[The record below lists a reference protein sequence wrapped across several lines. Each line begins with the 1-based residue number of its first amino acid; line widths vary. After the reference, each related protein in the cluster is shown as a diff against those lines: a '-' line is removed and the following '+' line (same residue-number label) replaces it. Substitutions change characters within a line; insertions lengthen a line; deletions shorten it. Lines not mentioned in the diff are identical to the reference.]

1 MSKNITESAIEIAND
16 FNIPLMLI
24 ASRRQIDSEEFGGGY
39 VNNWTTKEFAKFVR
53 NKDKKKKIFLCRD
66 HGGPWQNQ
74 YEISQNLSL
83 NKAMSSAKRSYLED
97 IKCGF
102 DILHID
108 PSIDIHKKISKEEI
122 FTRLTELYEFCVYNS
137 IDQKKEI
144 LFEIGTEE
152 QSGSTNTPNSLK
164 SHLEQI
170 KNFCHIKNFQKPSFV
185 VVQCGTKVM
194 ENKNIGVFEAP
205 LRVQNQI
212 PVQIQVPL
220 MTKICNEFDIM
231 MKAHNGDYLK
241 QESLIWH
248 TRLGIHSIN
257 IAPEYGLEETKTII
271 SILRNNKM
279 NKEAD
284 DFLQISYDSKK
295 WEKWTL
301 PNTNLNQDE
310 ISMLSG
316 HYVFSKE
323 NVVELLKRCKTD
335 LSSRGVDLDLQ
346 IKNKI
351 KQVIYNQIKLLRLL
365 N

>member
-1 MSKNITESAIEIAND
+1 
-16 FNIPLMLI
+16 
-24 ASRRQIDSEEFGGGY
+24 
-39 VNNWTTKEFAKFVR
+39 
-53 NKDKKKKIFLCRD
+53 
-66 HGGPWQNQ
+66 
-74 YEISQNLSL
+74 
-83 NKAMSSAKRSYLED
+83 
-97 IKCGF
+97 
-102 DILHID
+102 
-108 PSIDIHKKISKEEI
+108 
-122 FTRLTELYEFCVYNS
+122 
-137 IDQKKEI
+137 
-144 LFEIGTEE
+144 
-152 QSGSTNTPNSLK
+152 
-164 SHLEQI
+164 
-170 KNFCHIKNFQKPSFV
+170 
-185 VVQCGTKVM
+185 
-194 ENKNIGVFEAP
+194 
-205 LRVQNQI
+205 
-212 PVQIQVPL
+212 